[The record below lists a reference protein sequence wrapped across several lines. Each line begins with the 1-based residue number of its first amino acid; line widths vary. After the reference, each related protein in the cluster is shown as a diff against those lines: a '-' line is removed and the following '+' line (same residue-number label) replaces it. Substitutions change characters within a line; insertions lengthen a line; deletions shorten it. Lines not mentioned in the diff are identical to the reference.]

1 MLGNTEKKI
10 EEILLST
17 EYKAVEIHSAKTRN
31 NLSIRVVIFKKG
43 GIGLGDCEKVHKLLI
58 QQLFTDTNTGDKDND
73 NISFEITSP
82 GINRVFK
89 SDSEFAIFK
98 GSLVQVLIRET
109 QVWLKGII
117 EDSDNESVLLKSST
131 GEEKVRFSDIQKT
144 KLDFAVRD
152 N

>member
-1 MLGNTEKKI
+1 MIGETEKKI
-10 EEILLST
+10 QDILLST
-17 EYKAVEIHSAKTRN
+17 EYKPVEIHSAKTRN

-43 GIGLGDCEKVHKLLI
+43 GIGLNDCEKVHKLLI
-58 QQLFTDTNTGDKDND
+58 EQLFTNKDTGDKDND
-73 NISFEITSP
+73 DISFEITSP

-89 SDSEFAIFK
+89 SDAEFEIFK

-109 QVWLKGII
+109 QIWLKGII
-117 EDSDNESVLLKSST
+117 EDSDKESFLLKSST

-144 KLDFAVRD
+144 KLDFSVRD